1 MNTSLT
7 SGLLR
12 VVAAASVSALLL
24 AGCSSAG
31 DGSKAAEATSPAV
44 SSTTTASP
52 GASTVP
58 SEDTDGHREHPSRI
72 VAVTSETA
80 DMALL
85 LAGPEAMAAVA
96 VGSQSTEQGMV
107 PDLAN
112 QVAETLPHGITP
124 DAEQILSFNPD
135 LVVATIRHGSEQ
147 STADQVASAGVQM
160 VEFPSSSFNSPEAYA
175 DALRQMGELTGY
187 PAKAEKYATDLLD
200 AIQEI
205 DAQKKGNSPRVVAL
219 MFRGGKIMAFSGDNM
234 VPGLAKRAGAV
245 DAAAEAGITATGPID
260 AELLVKANPDIIFL
274 EGLRDGD
281 EAQFDELLSNP
292 AVAEVPAVANG
303 NVHLLPTT
311 EASSLAGINLPVG
324 YQKIMDII
332 NG

>member
-12 VVAAASVSALLL
+12 VIAAASASVLLL
-24 AGCSSAG
+24 AGCSSSG
-31 DGSKAAEATSPAV
+31 DETKATDATPSAA
-44 SSTTTASP
+44 STATAPP
-52 GASTVP
+52 GASTEP
-58 SEDTDGHREHPSRI
+58 SEDTDANRQHPSRI

-85 LAGPEAMAAVA
+85 LAGPEAMAAIA
-96 VGSQSTEQGMV
+96 VGSQSDTQGMV

-112 QVAETLPHGITP
+112 QVGETLPHGITP
-124 DAEQILSFNPD
+124 DAEQILSYNPD
-135 LVVATIRHGSEQ
+135 LVLATIRHGSEQ
-147 STADQVASAGVQM
+147 STADQITSAGVQM
-160 VEFPSSSFNSPEAYA
+160 VEFPSSAFNSPEAYA
-175 DALRQMGELTGY
+175 DALRQTGELTGY
-187 PAKAEKYATDLLD
+187 PAKADKYATEYLD
-200 AIQEI
+200 AIKAI
-205 DAQKKGNSPRVVAL
+205 DAQKKGNSPRVLAL
-219 MFRGGKIMAFSGDNM
+219 MFRGGKVMAFSGDNM
-234 VPGLAKRAGAV
+234 VPELAKRAGAV

-292 AVAEVPAVANG
+292 AVADVPAVASG

>member
-175 DALRQMGELTGY
+175 DAL
-187 PAKAEKYATDLLD
+187 
-200 AIQEI
+200 
-205 DAQKKGNSPRVVAL
+205 
-219 MFRGGKIMAFSGDNM
+219 
-234 VPGLAKRAGAV
+234 LAKIHRATLSSA
-245 DAAAEAGITATGPID
+245 TAKQLWQVLFT
-260 AELLVKANPDIIFL
+260 
-274 EGLRDGD
+274 LRSRARARNRV
-281 EAQFDELLSNP
+281 ESR
-292 AVAEVPAVANG
+292 
-303 NVHLLPTT
+303 
-311 EASSLAGINLPVG
+311 
-324 YQKIMDII
+324 
-332 NG
+332 